1 MNKMR
6 YAITM
11 ENNMVFQHFGKCPS
25 FLLVNMENGE
35 IVSKEVLSSGGSGHG
50 ALATLLA
57 QANVDTLICGGI
69 GQGARDALAQNNIQ
83 VIAGA
88 NGNVDVIIDAL
99 KAGTL
104 KDDPS
109 GSCNHHHEEGHTC
122 GDHSEGGCH
131 H

>member
-1 MNKMR
+1 M
-6 YAITM
+6 
-11 ENNMVFQHFGKCPS
+11 
-25 FLLVNMENGE
+25 
-35 IVSKEVLSSGGSGHG
+35 
-50 ALATLLA
+50 
-57 QANVDTLICGGI
+57 
-69 GQGARDALAQNNIQ
+69 
-83 VIAGA
+83 IAGA